1 MREAF
6 GKAQSWFDDTCAG
19 AGYTLDLL
27 FRATL
32 RLSRVGRKR
41 ADLFR
46 QMGLCTLGSMP
57 VVFIIALFTGMI
69 VSLQTGIQ
77 LQRYGQESLI
87 GYIVSAGMC
96 REMGPVFTAISLAGL
111 VGSTYAAQ
119 LGTMKVSEEVDALE
133 VMSIDPV
140 YFLVMPR
147 VLALAVASVILTVY
161 ADAIG
166 ILGGTLVAKSFFNV
180 DIGLFLKNA
189 RDAIELKDIYGGLL
203 KALVFGT
210 MIAAVACSQG
220 LRAEH
225 GAEGVGRATLRTV
238 VISFIFILL
247 FDYFLTWMLY

>member
-1 MREAF
+1 MFA
-6 GKAQSWFDDTCAG
+6 KAQQWFDDSCAG

-27 FRATL
+27 LRAVHRLALL
-32 RLSRVGRKR
+32 RRKW
-41 ADLFR
+41 AELIDQLL
-46 QMGLCTLGSMP
+46 LCTLGSMG
-57 VVFIIALFTGMI
+57 VVFVISLFTGMI
-69 VSLQTGIQ
+69 VGLQTGMQ
-77 LQRYGQESLI
+77 LVKYGQEGAL
-87 GYIVSAGMC
+87 GFIVSAGMC

-147 VLALAVASVILTVY
+147 ILALAIASVVLTIY
-161 ADAIG
+161 ADVIG
-166 ILGGTLVAKSFFNV
+166 IIGGALAAKSFFRV
-180 DIGLFLKNA
+180 DLGIFFTNA
-189 RDAIELKDIYGGLL
+189 RDALALKDIWGGLL

-210 MIAAVACSQG
+210 TIATVACSQG

-225 GAEGVGRATLRTV
+225 GASGVGHATLRSV
-238 VISFIFILL
+238 VISFIFILV